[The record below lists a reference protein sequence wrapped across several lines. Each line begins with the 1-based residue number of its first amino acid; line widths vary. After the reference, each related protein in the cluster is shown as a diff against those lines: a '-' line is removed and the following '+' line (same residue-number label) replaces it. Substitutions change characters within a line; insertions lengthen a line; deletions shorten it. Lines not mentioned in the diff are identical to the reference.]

1 MLVIKSRNRLAY
13 CSGWTVEISAPA
25 CERKVWNRVSA
36 PAALPCSLPSPP
48 PHSWPLP
55 YPALHPPATPLLGH
69 KRLLNS
75 QDRKGKASGSPHP
88 MLNSFGCM
96 SCFLLGIILC
106 QDVNKAHEIHLLLR
120 GPWGERPAM
129 KTKYSPNSLPPGTSQ
144 ISSEK
149 LTSLSNHHPGLC
161 PPGTTLPAL

>member
-25 CERKVWNRVSA
+25 CERKVWNRVSV
-36 PAALPCSLPSPP
+36 PTALPRFLPSPSS
-48 PHSWPLP
+48 HSQPFP
-55 YPALHPPATPLLGH
+55 YPALHPSATPLLWH

-75 QDRKGKASGSPHP
+75 QDKKGKASGNPHP
-88 MLNSFGCM
+88 MLDSFGCV

-106 QDVNKAHEIHLLLR
+106 QDVNEAHKIYLLLR

-129 KTKYSPNSLPPGTSQ
+129 KTKYSPNSLPSGTSQ

-149 LTSLSNHHPGLC
+149 LTSLSIHHPGLSPRDYPPC
-161 PPGTTLPAL
+161 P